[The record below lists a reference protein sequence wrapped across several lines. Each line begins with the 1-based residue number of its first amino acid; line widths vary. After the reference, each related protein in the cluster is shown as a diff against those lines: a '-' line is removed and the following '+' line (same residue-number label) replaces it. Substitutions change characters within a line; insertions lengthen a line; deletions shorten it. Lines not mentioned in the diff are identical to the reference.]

1 MMHLVKLEFQKYQ
14 LHRKWLGVML
24 AHIILVGMSVVMYYG
39 SAVEQ
44 EPFDW
49 EMAIVMTDALVR
61 GTFLV
66 YSSVIMAQLVAE
78 EYRSGT
84 INQLFC
90 YPIERWKLMFA
101 KLLIVFAF
109 TVVNVV
115 IGNVLNVTAVAVLDS
130 VTNVVTGDFSVLMMT
145 RYGIYYLAGL
155 LATAFLSLLPYV
167 VCMRRK
173 STSSTIVAGVVLTI
187 FLISSAGGSMTQA
200 TYFFRSLTLG
210 AVALIIVLFT
220 LVRTVRYIGE
230 NDVL

>member
-1 MMHLVKLEFQKYQ
+1 
-14 LHRKWLGVML
+14 
-24 AHIILVGMSVVMYYG
+24 
-39 SAVEQ
+39 
-44 EPFDW
+44 
-49 EMAIVMTDALVR
+49 
-61 GTFLV
+61 
-66 YSSVIMAQLVAE
+66 MAQLVAE

-90 YPIERWKLMFA
+90 YPIERWRLMFA
-101 KLLIVFAF
+101 KAFDRLCVHGRQRRNRECPECDCRCGSGQFDECGYRRFLCTFDDAVWHLLS
-109 TVVNVV
+109 
-115 IGNVLNVTAVAVLDS
+115 G
-130 VTNVVTGDFSVLMMT
+130 
-145 RYGIYYLAGL
+145 GL

-210 AVALIIVLFT
+210 AVALIIVLIT